1 MSNMTD
7 KQRRCIQFIE
17 RMLEISYT
25 GDDSK
30 EAASNFI
37 SRNLENARKCQ
48 WFESQIM
55 AMSIPGY
62 SAHKDLYSGQDWE
75 TTEDNMDAV
84 REMKDNLMCGMER
97 GEALERFAEQSLLD
111 KIERY

>member
-30 EAASNFI
+30 EAASRFI